1 MKIFIFTNLIYIYI
15 SLDAILLDGVY
26 NLIYKNLLL
35 TCIDNRIQ
43 LTKSHMGSIKS
54 SFRIRKYS
62 YNQKNSFYY
71 LNSIEKN
78 LKIIVNKKKE
88 IISYIKPKNDLS
100 TFNLWSFIITKHQN
114 YIIQNKN
121 KCYFKVTGSNINCE
135 NISIEKASQ
144 FRLIKLY
151 EEVNTNKYDNELIE
165 KEPIDVLI
173 KYIDLRDPLLK
184 RNGIHQIKKDF
195 DNEELRFSVRSILK
209 NIPWVRKIFIL
220 MPNEKVRYFKNYNLI
235 KHKIVYVKDKDLLG
249 FDSSSS
255 IVFQF
260 NYWKMKKFGISN
272 NFIIMDDDCFIG
284 RPMNKNDFFYRE
296 NNKIIPLIINN
307 RFKLVSKRKIENK
320 LPILKKK
327 LKLSKR
333 EQTAVFFTYSK
344 YLTYLFIIKIFKKS
358 LIIPKFTHNAI
369 PVNLNEIK
377 EIYDLVF
384 NSEYKSDTLN
394 STYRKIESLQFQT
407 FVLSYTFMKYNKKVK
422 YISYKY
428 ISNKNS
434 LFANYNYQLFCI
446 NTNGYHNSDL
456 SFFKTKLVMEYLFPD
471 STPYEIIDYSSL
483 FSSFKLVRS
492 LGKDNTNKNVDEFFK
507 NITLKIDKK
516 IKIYKKKINYF
527 ILNIVYIIIILLL
540 KKYLKYYSFFY

>member
-1 MKIFIFTNLIYIYI
+1 MKIFLFINVIYICF
-15 SLDAILLDGVY
+15 SLDTVLNGVY
-26 NLIYKNLLL
+26 NLIHKNLLV
-35 TCIDNRIQ
+35 TCIDKKIQ
-43 LTKSHMGSIKS
+43 LDKSQIGSIKS
-54 SFRIRKYS
+54 SFRMKKYS
-62 YNQKNSFYY
+62 HNQKNSFYY
-71 LNSIEKN
+71 IESIETN
-78 LKIIVNKKKE
+78 NTIIVYKNKE
-88 IISYIKPKNDLS
+88 IISYIKQKNDLS
-100 TFNLWSFIITKHQN
+100 TLNIWSFIITKNQN

-121 KCYFKVTGSNINCE
+121 KCYLKVTDLNINCE

-151 EEVNTNKYDNELIE
+151 EEVNENKYDNELIE

-173 KYIDLRDPLLK
+173 KYIDLKDPLLK
-184 RNGIHQIKKDF
+184 RNGIHQIKKDL
-195 DNEELRFSVRSILK
+195 DNEELRFSIRSILK

-220 MPNEKVRYFKNYNLI
+220 MPNEKVKYFKNYNLI
-235 KHKIVYVKDKDLLG
+235 KKKIVYVKDKDLLG
-249 FDSSSS
+249 FESSSS

-284 RPMNKNDFFYRE
+284 SPLKKTDFFYNN

-307 RFKLVSKRKIENK
+307 RFKYISQRKIEKK

-327 LKLSKR
+327 IKKSKR
-333 EQTAVFFTYSK
+333 EQTRVFFDYSK
-344 YLTYLFIIKIFKKS
+344 YLTYLFIIKIFKKP

-377 EIYDLVF
+377 EIYDLVLK
-384 NSEYKSDTLN
+384 SQYKSDTLY

-434 LFANYNYQLFCI
+434 LLANYNYQLFCI
-446 NTNGYHNSDL
+446 NTNGYDNSNL
-456 SFFKTKLVMEYLFPD
+456 SFLKTKLVMEYLFPD
-471 STPYEIIDYSSL
+471 STPYEIINYSSL
-483 FSSFKLVRS
+483 FSSFKLVNS
-492 LGKDNTNKNVDEFFK
+492 LKKDNSNQSFDIFFK
-507 NITLKIDKK
+507 NITLNIEKRINLYKTKK
-516 IKIYKKKINYF
+516 NNF
-527 ILNIVYIIIILLL
+527 IFNIVYIIILLL
-540 KKYLKYYSFFY
+540 FKKYLKYYSFFY